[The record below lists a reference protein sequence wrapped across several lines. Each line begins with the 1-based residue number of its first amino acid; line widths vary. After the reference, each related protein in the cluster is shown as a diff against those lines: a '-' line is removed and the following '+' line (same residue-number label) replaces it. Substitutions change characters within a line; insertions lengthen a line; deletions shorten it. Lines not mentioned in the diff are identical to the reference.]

1 VTAKAHYGPRM
12 PAHSDK
18 PASTEAAATASAPA
32 RKDALTRLASL
43 LAFVLVWHVAAL
55 TVDSSTL
62 PAPITVFERIVAET
76 VSLALPQHL
85 ATTLSR
91 VVISFGAAMIIGTA
105 IGIAMGHWRRLDLFL
120 DGWLVLGLNIPAL
133 VTIILCYVWFGL
145 NDTAAI
151 IAVAIN
157 KIPTVVVT
165 VREGAR
171 AIDPRLMQVASAYRL
186 SRWRTFTRVYLP
198 QLQPYLMAAARS
210 GLSLIW
216 KIVLVVELLGRS
228 NGIGFQLNVF
238 FQFFDITGIL
248 AYTLVFAAIV
258 LLVEALALRPL
269 ERRVTRWRG

>member
-1 VTAKAHYGPRM
+1 MLPEKRKQETL
-12 PAHSDK
+12 K
-18 PASTEAAATASAPA
+18 PPA
-32 RKDALTRLASL
+32 RRFDSGLRILSL
-43 LAFVLVWHVAAL
+43 LVFLLLWHVAAAL
-55 TVDSSTL
+55 LQSSTL
-62 PAPITVFERIVAET
+62 PSPGLVFARVVEET
-76 VSLALPQHL
+76 ATLVLPYHL
-85 ATTLSR
+85 GITLSR
-91 VVISFGAAMIIGTA
+91 VVISFALAMVIGTA

-145 NDTAAI
+145 TDTAAI
-151 IAVAIN
+151 VAVAIN

-171 AIDPRLMQVASAYRL
+171 AIDHRLMEVAHAYRL
-186 SRWRTFTRVYLP
+186 TRWRTFTRVYVP
-198 QLQPYLMAAARS
+198 QLVPYLMAAARS

-238 FQFFDITGIL
+238 FQFFDIAGIL

-258 LLVEALALRPL
+258 LLVEALLLRPL
-269 ERRVTRWRG
+269 ERRLTRWRT